1 MRQIMHHFRRAHP
14 LFWACLALALAA
26 IMLYRPG
33 PLASVL
39 EHSSRGVALLA
50 TLSNET
56 QREAQFEVLLENCQ
70 AQLKPL
76 QLAWYRLSYG
86 SRMTAITTPRVFG
99 PFFLLLLLAPLEAL
113 RRPEVLQQESRLDD
127 DRC

>member
-1 MRQIMHHFRRAHP
+1 
-14 LFWACLALALAA
+14 
-26 IMLYRPG
+26 
-33 PLASVL
+33 VL
-39 EHSSRGVALLA
+39 EHLSSGVALLA
-50 TLSNET
+50 TLSSES
-56 QREAQFEVLLENCQ
+56 QREIQFEVLLENCQ

-86 SRMTAITTPRVFG
+86 SRMTAIMTLRVFG

-113 RRPEVLQQESRLDD
+113 CRPTVHQRESRLKD